1 MESRQ
6 ALRGRFE
13 LAPRILYEMIY
24 VRRREGAGI
33 DGAMP
38 SSGGRNPARP
48 GIDGAMPSNW
58 PDDFVGVRDHTA
70 ILEPDGRG
78 VIVHL
83 SHNLIAPPARRTGLA
98 GWMRALPIAAA
109 RECLA
114 TNGIN
119 NGGKDSSP
127 KGGKDSLSSNAR
139 ITLIAEMEHH
149 VPDHPHEMARLQAY
163 EKAGFRKID
172 PTRVNY
178 HQPDFRTPAEID
190 AGGGPHPLPLQLI
203 VRRVGRE
210 HERVISGGEARR
222 LARAL
227 YEIYGF
233 HFRASDMAH
242 RMLSLEGYPA
252 DDATIALVPP
262 TQ

>member
-6 ALRGRFE
+6 ALKRRFE

-24 VRRREGAGI
+24 VRRKGEVI
-33 DGAMP
+33 
-38 SSGGRNPARP
+38 PARDHARMIPLTGP
-48 GIDGAMPSNW
+48 G
-58 PDDFVGVRDHTA
+58 DDFVAVRDHTV
-70 ILEPDGRG
+70 ILDREGRG
-78 VIVHL
+78 AVVHL
-83 SHNLIAPPARRTGLA
+83 SHNLIAPAARRTGLA
-98 GWMRALPIAAA
+98 GWMRALPIATA

-114 TNGIN
+114 AHGDS
-119 NGGKDSSP
+119 NGGKNGLP
-127 KGGKDSLSSNAR
+127 PGAR
-139 ITLIAEMEHH
+139 ITLVAEMEHH
-149 VPDHPHEMARLQAY
+149 TPGRDDELARLLAY

-172 PTRVNY
+172 PARLAY
-178 HQPDFRTPAEID
+178 HQPDFRSPAEID
-190 AGGGPHPLPLQLI
+190 AAGGPHPLPFQLI
-203 VRRVGRE
+203 LRRVGRE
-210 HERVISGGEARR
+210 HERVISGEEARR

-242 RMLSLEGYPA
+242 PLLSLEGYPA